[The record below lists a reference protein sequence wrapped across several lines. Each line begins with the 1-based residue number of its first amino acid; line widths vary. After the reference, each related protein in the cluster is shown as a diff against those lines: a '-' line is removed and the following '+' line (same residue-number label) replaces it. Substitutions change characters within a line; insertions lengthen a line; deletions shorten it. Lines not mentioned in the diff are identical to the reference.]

1 MYNHN
6 TMPKSEI
13 GEVIKV
19 IRQAPPRYHVR
30 LPYGEMLVVE
40 QSQIEPQ
47 RMTLLPQGT
56 RLRII
61 HELGRVLSASTD
73 LLMIVRG
80 KVRQVV
86 RQGARTLYQ
95 VETDQGKVF
104 ILDKSQV
111 TPHPARDLL
120 TGAELDLRLSD
131 TGQVTQAILAVEND
145 QARVVRIEPV
155 HQQVS
160 VLGSQGD
167 RFTVRL
173 PASVVRSLEVG
184 MSLAMEIHYSADGE
198 RKIVLDWLVSTP
210 PPALALLQRRALL
223 QRPSPPPAGRRPPR
237 SRNRPNRLHP
247 PRTWL
252 RPPNWWASTRCIYSR
267 SNKKATASKLCRSWS
282 STLATA

>member
-1 MYNHN
+1 MLFSYSIRMYNHS

-61 HELGRVLSASTD
+61 HDLGRVLSASTD
-73 LLMIVRG
+73 LLMMVRG
-80 KVRQVV
+80 NVRQVV

-95 VETDQGKVF
+95 VETEQGKVF

-145 QARVVRIEPV
+145 QA
-155 HQQVS
+155 S
-160 VLGSQGD
+160 GWSGSN
-167 RFTVRL
+167 
-173 PASVVRSLEVG
+173 RS
-184 MSLAMEIHYSADGE
+184 
-198 RKIVLDWLVSTP
+198 T
-210 PPALALLQRRALL
+210 
-223 QRPSPPPAGRRPPR
+223 
-237 SRNRPNRLHP
+237 
-247 PRTWL
+247 
-252 RPPNWWASTRCIYSR
+252 SR
-267 SNKKATASKLCRSWS
+267 SACSAARATSLPCACRPAWCAAWKS
-282 STLATA
+282 A